1 MLHIIGLGIDQPV
14 QLSEQALIN
23 LRQADCVIG
32 SQRQL
37 ASVAALHQQ
46 PNKALP
52 KLTELKQLIDTFDI
66 KNNNLVI
73 LASGDP
79 LLFGI
84 GRWLTKNFDSSLLNF
99 YPAPSS
105 LQAACH
111 RLKLSFQDCE
121 FLSLHGRPPENIRSA
136 LKDQQTLL
144 ILTDQHSNPQ
154 RLAQECVAAGYHQAE
169 ISVLSDL
176 GYPHEQIQHFIATD
190 LSELDQVFPELHVS
204 VIKTHGVS
212 RCFPQFPGIPDEE
225 FITGKAPGKG
235 LITKR
240 EVRLAALSLLQPAN
254 GDVGWD
260 IGAGCGAL
268 AVEWAYWNQ
277 QQTVYAIEHHT
288 QRFQCLQQNQKRF
301 GVSHNLKPLHQRAP
315 QVLTD
320 LPVANKIFIG
330 GSDGELEQLL
340 QQCWQQLPL
349 LSDQRSIL
357 VASAVTE
364 DSKFILMR
372 FYQSLQRSSASST
385 GNKHYQARCE
395 TLQLSVSKGEPLAGQ
410 MLYRPN
416 LPVTLFSF
424 EKIPCGE
431 SA

>member
-1 MLHIIGLGIDQPV
+1 MLHIIGLGIDHPV
-14 QLSEQALIN
+14 SLSQQSLAALQ
-23 LRQADCVIG
+23 QADCVIG

-46 PNKALP
+46 PSNVLP
-52 KLTELKQLIDTFDI
+52 KLADLEQLINTFDI
-66 KNNNLVI
+66 EKNELVI

-84 GRWLTKNFDSSLLNF
+84 GRWLTRQFNPLWLRFH
-99 YPAPSS
+99 PAPSS

-111 RLKLSFQDCE
+111 RLKISFQDCQI
-121 FLSLHGRPPENIRSA
+121 LSLHGRPPENIRSA
-136 LKDQQTLL
+136 LKDHQTLL
-144 ILTDQHSNPQ
+144 ILTDQHSHPQ

-169 ISVLSDL
+169 ITILSDM
-176 GYPHEQIQHFIATD
+176 GYPQEQIQNFIAVD
-190 LSELDQVFPELHVS
+190 LSELDQKFPELQVS

-240 EVRLAALSLLQPAN
+240 EIRLAALTLLQPAN
-254 GDVGWD
+254 GDTGWD

-277 QQTVYAIEHHT
+277 QQTVYAIEHHS

-301 GVSHNLKPLHQRAP
+301 GVSQNLKPLQRRAP
-315 QVLTD
+315 EVLTD

-330 GSDGELEQLL
+330 GSDGELELL
-340 QQCWQQLPL
+340 LKQCWQQLPV
-349 LSDQRSIL
+349 LSDQRSII

-364 DSKFILMR
+364 DSKHILLQ
-372 FYQSLQRSSASST
+372 FYQSLQQMSALST
-385 GNKHYQARCE
+385 DNKRYQTRCE
-395 TLQLSVSKGEPLAGQ
+395 TLQLSVSRGEQLAGH

-424 EKIPCGE
+424 EKIPFGE